1 MLFFFFLH
9 LMLFSQSKMFLRT
22 TVHISLFL
30 NVFFQMRKYLKMK
43 VIACKC
49 NCLRIF
55 LKIMIILPTN
65 STWAIKNLT
74 LTQMTFKLLP
84 VIITVISQVMI
95 SSNLM
100 IIRETANDEALFDR
114 FYTYIRYW
122 HCWSWDRCAFAIPS
136 LTQWFRYTYSRIWM

>member
-1 MLFFFFLH
+1 MLFFFFTPNVIFTIKNVLENYCTY
-9 LMLFSQSKMFLRT
+9 FF
-22 TVHISLFL
+22 ISEC
-30 NVFFQMRKYLKMK
+30 FFQMRKYLKMR

-114 FYTYIRYW
+114 FYTYTRYW
-122 HCWSWDRCAFAIPS
+122 HCWSWDRCAFDIPS